1 MKHLRKSLAAAALAF
16 LLTLTACGKVSTP
29 LLTAEDGIYR
39 NEESGLAYVI
49 APLCYEPQSV
59 GEAYAHLKSG
69 SMTVTLYEVSDLDPK
84 LWLTEEYSGISFMM
98 VSPELELPD
107 LAGFAPD
114 TIHLCVQNNTVWEF
128 ATVTDQAEI
137 DEVVR
142 HFTEGEAV
150 PYPAAT
156 SDMHLRLKF
165 SSPDYPGVYY
175 NLVYVDY
182 GDARYLYDR
191 ESKRCVE
198 MGDLLRDYIDGTYGK
213 DSTAPETAA
222 PDPNL

>member
-1 MKHLRKSLAAAALAF
+1 MKHLHRSLLAAAMALI
-16 LLTLTACGKVSTP
+16 LTLTACGKDSTH
-29 LLTAEDGIYR
+29 LLTAEDGVYR

-69 SMTVTLYEVSDLDPK
+69 SMTVTLYEVVGLDPRI
-84 LWLTEEYSGISFMM
+84 WLTEEYSGISFML
-98 VSPELELPD
+98 VSPDLELPD
-107 LAGFAPD
+107 LASFAPD

-142 HFTEGEAV
+142 LFTEGEATS
-150 PYPAAT
+150 YPVGDPDT
-156 SDMHLRLKF
+156 FLQFKF
-165 SSPDYPGVYY
+165 SSPTYPGVYY
-175 NLVYVDY
+175 DLVYKDY
-182 GDARYLYDR
+182 GDVRYLCD
-191 ESKRCVE
+191 SQTKRSVE

-213 DSTAPETAA
+213 ESAEESTAAT
-222 PDPNL
+222 DPNL